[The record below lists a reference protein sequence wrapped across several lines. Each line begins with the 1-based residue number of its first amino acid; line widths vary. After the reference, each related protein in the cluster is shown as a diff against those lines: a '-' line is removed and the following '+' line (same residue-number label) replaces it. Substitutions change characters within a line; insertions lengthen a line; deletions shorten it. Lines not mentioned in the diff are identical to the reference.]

1 MKIFFSDEQI
11 IRYLR
16 QKGYIIE
23 KKEKREKL
31 IENARKSRQQEIER
45 KIKQAIQEIEQ
56 EGGKITANA
65 VAKKANV
72 NWRTA
77 RKFLEK
83 YAREGEEK

>member
-11 IRYLR
+11 VKYLKK
-16 QKGYIIE
+16 QGYIVE
-23 KKEKREKL
+23 KKEKRAKL
-31 IENARKSRQQEIER
+31 IAEARKSRQQEIEK
-45 KIKQAIQEIEQ
+45 KIQQAIHEIEQ